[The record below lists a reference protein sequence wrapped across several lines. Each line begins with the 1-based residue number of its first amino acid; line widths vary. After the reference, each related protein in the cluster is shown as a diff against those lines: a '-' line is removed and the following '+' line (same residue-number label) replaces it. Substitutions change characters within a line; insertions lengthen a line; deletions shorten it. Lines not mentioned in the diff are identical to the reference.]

1 MLRRRSTDSA
11 AASEAYALPSKPVG
25 LQQQVLP
32 EGEEAVD
39 DRGGTPQHQAAH
51 GTADEQSAAWQ
62 EAQQHGKKD
71 DVEAPWGSTGG
82 MAPDS
87 RKQQALQP
95 RTVRWAADGGGGS
108 GGGMG
113 GSPADEVARTHKG
126 RRGKEKRP
134 RSSTW
139 RLLGLPVFA
148 IAAWWLTLLLR
159 QVQHCPTWPPPG
171 ALH

>member
-1 MLRRRSTDSA
+1 LRRRSTDSA
-11 AASEAYALPSKPVG
+11 AASEAYALPSRPAG
-25 LQQQVLP
+25 LQQQALP

-39 DRGGTPQHQAAH
+39 DRGGTSQHQVVH

-62 EAQQHGKKD
+62 EAQQQGKKD
-71 DVEAPWGSTGG
+71 DVEAPCGSTGG
-82 MAPDS
+82 MAPGS
-87 RKQQALQP
+87 SKQQALQP
-95 RTVRWAADGGGGS
+95 RTVRWAADGSGG

-113 GSPADEVARTHKG
+113 GSPADEVARIHKG

-134 RSSTW
+134 RSSIC
-139 RLLGLPVFA
+139 RLLGLPVLA

-159 QVQHCPTWPPPG
+159 QVQHCPTWPWPG